1 MAQQFIET
9 VTLEQLAFIINGGV
23 MGGVSVVTVAG
34 KVMDL
39 HNKTLVV
46 SSTTVT
52 FSDPTGQ
59 GLTYAQ
65 IKAAI
70 EGAVA
75 SSTVKFI
82 EGHIAVSHASGVTV
96 GGTGTANAKFGF
108 PTKDVV
114 GVVYNPPDGAAPRVI
129 NVGGGA
135 RGDSY
140 YAHVE
145 VT

>member
-23 MGGVSVVTVAG
+23 MGGVPVVSVGG
-34 KVMDL
+34 KMMDL
-39 HNKTLVV
+39 HGLTLIVNTV
-46 SSTTVT
+46 TVT

-65 IKAAI
+65 VKSAI
-70 EGAVA
+70 ETAV
-75 SSTVKFI
+75 SGSTVKFLDGRLAI
-82 EGHIAVSHASGVTV
+82 SHASGVTV
-96 GGTGTANAKFGF
+96 GATGTANARFGF
-108 PTKDVV
+108 SNKNVS
-114 GVVYNPPDGAAPRVI
+114 GVVYNPPDGAIPRVI

-145 VT
+145 VS